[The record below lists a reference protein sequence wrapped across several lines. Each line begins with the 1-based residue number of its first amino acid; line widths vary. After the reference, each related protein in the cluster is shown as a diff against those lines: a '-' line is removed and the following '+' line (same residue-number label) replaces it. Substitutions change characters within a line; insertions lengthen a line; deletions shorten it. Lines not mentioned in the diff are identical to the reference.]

1 MWKKSRGL
9 NTFRIRFFHPIISI
23 YVFMLCV
30 CIMCVCMYACLHCS
44 FVGYCAGACSH
55 SEDVVTALIVLF
67 APVPITLLLVGL
79 VFFHLYPIN
88 KDRLL
93 QLQRELGRE
102 WVIHTPSNRL
112 PWCSYYD
119 NSFLSKSNILHY
131 NFPDTFLSLLM
142 FVCAW
147 WWIWIRVALGH

>member
-1 MWKKSRGL
+1 M
-9 NTFRIRFFHPIISI
+9 T
-23 YVFMLCV
+23 
-30 CIMCVCMYACLHCS
+30 LH

-67 APVPITLLLVGL
+67 APVPIILLLVGL

-102 WVIHTPSNRL
+102 
-112 PWCSYYD
+112 
-119 NSFLSKSNILHY
+119 
-131 NFPDTFLSLLM
+131 
-142 FVCAW
+142 
-147 WWIWIRVALGH
+147 